1 MAVTANQIAEK
12 LRKFEAELT
21 PKAVNNKIQR
31 TREQVEAETGLYLN
45 DREGLALFLIRRG
58 HITKEMVDKYF

>member
-1 MAVTANQIAEK
+1 LKTIDS
-12 LRKFEAELT
+12 ELT

-31 TREQVEAETGLYLN
+31 TREQVEAATGAYLN
-45 DREGLALFLIRRG
+45 DREGLASFLIRRG

>member
-1 MAVTANQIAEK
+1 MKTIDS
-12 LRKFEAELT
+12 ELT

-31 TREQVEAETGLYLN
+31 TREQVEAATGAYLN
-45 DREGLALFLIRRG
+45 DREGLASFLIRRG